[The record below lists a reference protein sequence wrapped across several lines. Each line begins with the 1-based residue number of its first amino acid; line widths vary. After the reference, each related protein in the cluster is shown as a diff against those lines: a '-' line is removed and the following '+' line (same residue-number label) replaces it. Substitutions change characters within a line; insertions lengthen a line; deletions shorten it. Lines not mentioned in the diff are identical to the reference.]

1 MPSFKRDM
9 VLGQHTATESGIH
22 WSTKAVHRIWGPR
35 GASWESRALKT
46 IVNIKSAAA
55 LLSVLTK
62 DSVIYFLNLIIPGV
76 LEMWILQLR

>member
-1 MPSFKRDM
+1 MGET
-9 VLGQHTATESGIH
+9 V
-22 WSTKAVHRIWGPR
+22 WHRYRRILHSVIFNNMRMPR
-35 GASWESRALKT
+35 GTSWESRSLKT
-46 IVNIKSAAA
+46 IINIKSAAA